1 MTLSAP
7 KQATFWIAVILWLL
21 GLIGAF
27 VPAINDL
34 FTIVDMGAAFWLA
47 ILGGLI
53 LAIGNLMEG
62 I

>member
-1 MTLSAP
+1 MNLSAP
-7 KQATFWIAVILWLL
+7 KMWTFLIAVILWLL
-21 GLIGAF
+21 GLIGAW

-34 FTIVDMGAAFWLA
+34 FTIAGQGGAFWLA

-53 LAIGNLMEG
+53 LAIGNMLEG